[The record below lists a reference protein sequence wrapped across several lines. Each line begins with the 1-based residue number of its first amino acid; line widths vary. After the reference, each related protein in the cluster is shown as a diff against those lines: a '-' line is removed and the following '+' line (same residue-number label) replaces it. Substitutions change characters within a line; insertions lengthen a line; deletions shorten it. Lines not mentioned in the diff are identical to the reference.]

1 METMCNGKGECLLQ
15 DDYYGYYKNPDM
27 ICNYN
32 CVPINC
38 KNYELCGKSFPE
50 QYQKGEGTC
59 LNCDIIFGKWNGG
72 KGILQLSDIEECCV
86 CLENKIHISLPKCN
100 HKLCIECMRKIY
112 FNEEDEEDDEGNIIK
127 EGNVALG
134 NCPLCRT

>member
-59 LNCDIIFGKWNGG
+59 LNCDIIFGKWIQSETCWAQSPVSG
-72 KGILQLSDIEECCV
+72 KGSRFYCKGIEE
-86 CLENKIHISLPKCN
+86 
-100 HKLCIECMRKIY
+100 
-112 FNEEDEEDDEGNIIK
+112 FN
-127 EGNVALG
+127 
-134 NCPLCRT
+134 